1 MLRRRA
7 RQLHKGPF
15 WLPHSGCYFIIEF
28 MQNNLIQEHSGC
40 IFDIK
45 RYAIHD
51 GPGIRTTVFFKGC
64 PLRCRW
70 CHNPE
75 SWKNNPELSVRFS
88 RCIGCGRCTE
98 VCSRNAITMVD
109 NRPVTDLEKCNLCGE
124 CINVCLTGAR
134 EIIGSWTTVSQV
146 MAEVEKDR
154 IFYDQSGGG
163 VTFSGGE
170 PLYQYNFL
178 LALLENCRS
187 SGIHSAVDTT
197 CYAKRDIIQRVAA
210 QTDMFL
216 CDIKHMDPQIH
227 KEYTGVD
234 NSLIL
239 ENIRYLAQTGANIK
253 IRIPVIPGFN
263 DDDKNIEMTAQFVKS
278 LETIEQVD
286 ILPYNS
292 GGLEK
297 ATRLAD
303 DLEIMKKVTPNNG
316 EMENIKKNL
325 QEFGFKVTIG
335 G

>member
-1 MLRRRA
+1 
-7 RQLHKGPF
+7 
-15 WLPHSGCYFIIEF
+15 
-28 MQNNLIQEHSGC
+28 MQNNLIKEYSGY

-75 SWKNNPELSVRFS
+75 SWRNNPEQSLRYS
-88 RCIGCGRCTE
+88 RCTGCGRCTE
-98 VCSRNAITMVD
+98 VCPRNAISMLD
-109 NRPVTDLEKCNLCGE
+109 NRPVTDIEKCELCGK
-124 CINVCLTGAR
+124 CIEVCLSGAR
-134 EIIGSWTTVSQV
+134 EIIGYPTTVSQV

-178 LALLENCRS
+178 LALLDECKAA
-187 SGIHSAVDTT
+187 GIHSAVDTT
-197 CYAKRDIIQRVAA
+197 CYANNDILRKVAVKA
-210 QTDMFL
+210 DMFL
-216 CDIKHMDPQIH
+216 CDIKHIVPQIH
-227 KEYTGVD
+227 KKYTGVD
-234 NSLIL
+234 NILIL
-239 ENIRYLAQTGANIK
+239 DNIRYLARAGAKIK

-263 DDDKNIEMTAQFVKS
+263 DDEKNIEMTAQFVKS
-278 LETIEQVD
+278 LNTVEQVD

-297 ATRLAD
+297 AARLAD
-303 DLEIMKKVTPNNG
+303 DFEIMKKNSPNNG
-316 EMENIKKNL
+316 EMENIKKSL
-325 QEFGFKVTIG
+325 QKYGFRVTIG

>member
-1 MLRRRA
+1 
-7 RQLHKGPF
+7 
-15 WLPHSGCYFIIEF
+15 

>member
-1 MLRRRA
+1 
-7 RQLHKGPF
+7 
-15 WLPHSGCYFIIEF
+15 
-28 MQNNLIQEHSGC
+28 
-40 IFDIK
+40 
-45 RYAIHD
+45 
-51 GPGIRTTVFFKGC
+51 
-64 PLRCRW
+64 
-70 CHNPE
+70 
-75 SWKNNPELSVRFS
+75 
-88 RCIGCGRCTE
+88 
-98 VCSRNAITMVD
+98 
-109 NRPVTDLEKCNLCGE
+109 
-124 CINVCLTGAR
+124 
-134 EIIGSWTTVSQV
+134 
-146 MAEVEKDR
+146 
-154 IFYDQSGGG
+154 
-163 VTFSGGE
+163 
-170 PLYQYNFL
+170 
-178 LALLENCRS
+178 LLENCRS

>member
-1 MLRRRA
+1 MLSRRA

-15 WLPHSGCYFIIEF
+15 WLPHSGCYYIIEY
-28 MQNNLIQEHSGC
+28 MQNNLIQEHSGY

-51 GPGIRTTVFFKGC
+51 GPGIRTTVFLKGC
-64 PLRCRW
+64 PLQCSW

-75 SWKNNPELSVRFS
+75 SWKSNSELSLRFS
-88 RCIGCGRCTE
+88 RCIGCGRCAE
-98 VCSRNAITMVD
+98 ICPQNAISMIE
-109 NRPVTDLEKCNLCGE
+109 NRPFTDVEKCKLCGE
-124 CINVCLTGAR
+124 CIDVCLTGAR
-134 EIIGSWTTVSQV
+134 EIIGRRVMASEV
-146 MAEVEKDR
+146 MAEIEKDR

-178 LALLENCRS
+178 LALLNKCRVD
-187 SGIHSAVDTT
+187 GIHSAVDTT
-197 CYAKRDIIQRVAA
+197 CYANNDIIQKVAEK
-210 QTDMFL
+210 TDMFL

-239 ENIRYLAQTGANIK
+239 DNIRYLAQAGANIK
-253 IRIPVIPGFN
+253 IRIPIIPGFN
-263 DDDKNIEMTAQFVKS
+263 DDKENIEMTAQFVKS
-278 LETIEQVD
+278 LDNVEQID

-297 ATRLAD
+297 AARLAGD
-303 DLEIMKKVTPNNG
+303 FDIMKIVESGDG
-316 EMENIKKNL
+316 EMENIKESFQKY
-325 QEFGFKVTIG
+325 GFKITVG

>member
-1 MLRRRA
+1 MLSRRA
-7 RQLHKGPF
+7 RQLRKSPF
-15 WLPHSGCYFIIEF
+15 WLPHSGCYYIIEF
-28 MQNNLIQEHSGC
+28 MQNNLIQEHSGY

-64 PLRCRW
+64 PLRCLW

-75 SWKNNPELSVRFS
+75 SWKNNPELSLRFS
-88 RCIGCGRCTE
+88 RCIGCGRCAE
-98 VCSRNAITMVD
+98 ICPQNAITMVD
-109 NRPVTDLEKCNLCGE
+109 NHPVTDIEKCNLCGE
-124 CINVCLTGAR
+124 CIDVCLTGAR
-134 EIIGSWTTVSQV
+134 EIIGSQVTVSQV

-154 IFYDQSGGG
+154 VFYDQSGGG

-170 PLYQYNFL
+170 PLYQHKFL
-178 LALLENCRS
+178 LALLDECS
-187 SGIHSAVDTT
+187 SAGIHSAVDTT
-197 CYAKRDIIQRVAA
+197 CYAKSDIIQKVAEK
-210 QTDMFL
+210 TDMFL

-239 ENIRYLAQTGANIK
+239 ENIRYLAQAGANIK

-278 LETIEQVD
+278 LDTVEQVD

-297 ATRLAD
+297 AARLAD
-303 DLEIMKKVTPNNG
+303 DFEIMKKVAPNNG

-325 QEFGFKVTIG
+325 QEFGFKVTVG